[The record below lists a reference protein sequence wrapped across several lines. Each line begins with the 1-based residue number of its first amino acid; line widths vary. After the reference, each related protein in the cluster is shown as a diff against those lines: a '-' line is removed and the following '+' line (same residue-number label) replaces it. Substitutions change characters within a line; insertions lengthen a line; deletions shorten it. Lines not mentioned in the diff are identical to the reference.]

1 MSYKYKNCLFER
13 SKTHKKQYTKN
24 KYVFAKL
31 LFGFSIIFSVNSS
44 NAGGL
49 FDIITDKIP
58 SVELISKESLFPSA
72 TIKGLMPKDTQTTKI
87 NKDVP
92 RIPSYN
98 TEKITPNINLW
109 SYLNTDFLN
118 IIKTHLT
125 QLPDIDYMIG
135 RKTREQFELDGAK
148 ATKSKGA
155 KFSLP
160 SMFDGKVIF
169 LDQLPKFPY
178 MPKYPTFV
186 NLSNAS
192 VEDLTLYLD
201 EIFPNQLPTNFQVD
215 AKLDFITVE
224 NPEDL
229 LKILKSSAMIIIP

>member
-1 MSYKYKNCLFER
+1 MSYKHNNNSVKR
-13 SKTHKKQYTKN
+13 SKTHKIQYTKN
-24 KYVFAKL
+24 KYLFAKL
-31 LFGFSIIFSVNSS
+31 LFSFSIIFSVNSS

-87 NKDVP
+87 NKDIP
-92 RIPSYN
+92 RVPSYN

-109 SYLNTDFLN
+109 SYLNPDFLN
-118 IIKTHLT
+118 VIKTHLT

-135 RKTREQFELDGAK
+135 RKTREQFELDGLNAK
-148 ATKSKGA
+148 KSSGV

-160 SMFDGKVIF
+160 SMFGGKVVF

-201 EIFPNQLPTNFQVD
+201 EIFPNQLPTNFKVD
-215 AKLDFITVE
+215 TTLDFITVE

>member
-1 MSYKYKNCLFER
+1 MGSKCSRKTIKSKKKYQANFVG
-13 SKTHKKQYTKN
+13 N

-31 LFGFSIIFSVNSS
+31 LFAFSIIFLVNSS
-44 NAGGL
+44 NADGL
-49 FDIITDKIP
+49 FDIITDNIP
-58 SVELISKESLFPSA
+58 SVDLISKESLFPSS
-72 TIKGLMPKDTQTTKI
+72 TIKHLMPKDTQTTKI
-87 NKDVP
+87 NKDIP

-98 TEKITPNINLW
+98 TVKITPNINLW
-109 SYLNTDFLN
+109 SYLNPDFLN
-118 IIKTHLT
+118 VIQNHLT

-148 ATKSKGA
+148 AKKNKGT

-160 SMFDGKVIF
+160 SMFGGKVIF
-169 LDQLPKFPY
+169 LDKLPKFPY

-186 NLSNAS
+186 NLKKADVS
-192 VEDLTLYLD
+192 DLTLYLD

-229 LKILKSSAMIIIP
+229 LKILKNSAMVIIP

>member
-1 MSYKYKNCLFER
+1 MSYKCNNCSVE
-13 SKTHKKQYTKN
+13 SNKIYKKQYTKN
-24 KYVFAKL
+24 KYLFAKL
-31 LFGFSIIFSVNSS
+31 LFSFSIIFSVNSS

-87 NKDVP
+87 NKDIP
-92 RIPSYN
+92 RVPSYN

-109 SYLNTDFLN
+109 SYLNPDFLN
-118 IIKTHLT
+118 VIKTHLT

-135 RKTREQFELDGAK
+135 RKTREQFELDGLKAK
-148 ATKSKGA
+148 KSSGA

-160 SMFDGKVIF
+160 SMFGGKVVF
-169 LDQLPKFPY
+169 LDKLPAFPY

-186 NLSNAS
+186 NLSDAS

-201 EIFPNQLPTNFQVD
+201 EIFPNQLPTNFKVD
-215 AKLDFITVE
+215 ATLDFITVE